1 MKKIAVLIPCY
12 NEESGIGS
20 IIEQFSKQCLH
31 QQGYDLDI
39 IVIDNNSSDQT
50 ARIAKRAGAKVIKE
64 TKQGKGYAIQ
74 AGFYA
79 ISNDC
84 DYVVMLDGDNSYS
97 PGEIL
102 RLIEPLENGF
112 ADAIIG
118 SRMAGKMQQSSMSA
132 FNHLGN
138 WSFSFMVRMI
148 YRLNVTDVLSGYFAW
163 TKEAAIKL
171 RPHIKSSGFA
181 LEMEMITKMAK
192 LDIEV
197 YSVPISYTPRVGI
210 SSLKPLRDGL
220 KIILTFTRQLLWK
233 PRANRIA
240 FVTDAVYPF
249 NKGGKERRLYEIV
262 KRLLAEDRE
271 IHIYTMKWWSGP
283 RNIVIDGV
291 YYHGLCK
298 MHSVYKG
305 DHRSIGQAVIY
316 SLSCLK
322 LITQKFDVIDVD
334 QMPVFPLYTMRLI
347 CWLRHKKMYS
357 TWYEVWGKQYWKD
370 YIGFIGYF
378 GWICEYISF
387 KLPDVIIS
395 ISQHTTNDLI
405 NIGVKKE
412 IKTIPLG
419 VDLPLILSSP
429 VSNLQSD
436 IIYVGRL
443 LGHKNID
450 MLIRSVA
457 KLKLKKADISC
468 IIVGEGPEKATLESL
483 SKQLNLEANITF
495 LPFIDDSTEL
505 YGIMKASKI
514 FVFPSEREGF
524 GLILLEANACGLPV
538 LTLNR
543 PKNAATD
550 LIQPG
555 KNGYL
560 FLDEKQLVK
569 QLIHYFKIGKLETFS
584 AKVEKYDWNVTAN
597 LVNKAYIS

>member
-20 IIEQFSKQCLH
+20 VIEQFSKQCLR
-31 QQGYDLDI
+31 QQGYELDI
-39 IVIDNNSSDQT
+39 IVIDNNSSDRT
-50 ARIAKRAGAKVIKE
+50 ARIAKSAGARVIKE

-84 DYVVMLDGDNSYS
+84 DFVVMLDGDNSYS

-102 RLIEPLENGF
+102 RLIEPLNNGF

-118 SRMAGKMQQSSMSA
+118 SRMAGKIQQSSMSA

-138 WSFSFMVRMI
+138 WCFSFMVRMI
-148 YRLNVTDVLSGYFAW
+148 YQLNVTDVLSGYFAW

-171 RPHIKSSGFA
+171 RPHVKSSGFA

-192 LDIEV
+192 LNIEV

-220 KIILTFTRQLLWK
+220 TILLTFTRQLLWK

-291 YYHGLCK
+291 HYHGLCK

-305 DHRSIGQAVIY
+305 DRRSIGQAAIY

-322 LITQKFDVIDVD
+322 LIAQKFDVIDVD
-334 QMPVFPLYTMRLI
+334 QMPVFPLYTMRLV

-370 YIGFIGYF
+370 YIRFLGYF

-395 ISQHTTNDLI
+395 ISQHTTDDLI

-457 KLKLKKADISC
+457 KLKLKKADMSC
-468 IIVGEGPEKATLESL
+468 IIVGEGPEKTKLESL

-524 GLILLEANACGLPV
+524 GLIVLEANACGLPV

-543 PKNAATD
+543 PMNAATD

-560 FLDEKQLVK
+560 FSDEKQLVK
-569 QLIHYFKIGKLETFS
+569 QLNNYFKIGKLETFS
-584 AKVEKYDWNVTAN
+584 DKVEKYDWNVTAN
-597 LVNKAYIS
+597 LVSKAYIS